1 MATESGS
8 DTYVGR
14 VKWFNYK
21 SGFGFLT
28 VISEGEHYNTDV
40 FVHHSAIHVSSEQY
54 KYLVQ
59 GEYVDF
65 SLKTSESTA
74 HPYQATNV
82 TGVNEG
88 KLMCE
93 TRNEIRSQRA
103 EGEEVVQES
112 KPRPRGAR
120 RRGGNRRGRQS
131 KGSNTDD
138 GEWGLESKSVST
150 QAGASN

>member
-1 MATESGS
+1 MADTTSTNVNFDESV
-8 DTYVGR
+8 TYTGR
-14 VKWFNYK
+14 VKWFNNKQGY
-21 SGFGFLT
+21 GFVT
-28 VISEGEHYNTDV
+28 VVIGDKHGEDI
-40 FVHHSAIHVSSEQY
+40 FVHHSGVRVGEEQY

-65 SLKTSESTA
+65 SLKTS
-74 HPYQATNV
+74 
-82 TGVNEG
+82 GVNEG

-103 EGEEVVQES
+103 DGDEEVVSES
-112 KPRPRGAR
+112 KPRRRGGN

-150 QAGASN
+150 QAGATN